1 MELRLGSLTVID
13 EILVNITAIMPR
25 MPVLLALLVSI
36 LTEYCNYQ
44 NICDCAHYCSKRV
57 YGIDIRSIC

>member
-25 MPVLLALLVSI
+25 MPVLLALLVST
-36 LTEYCNYQ
+36 LTEYYNYQ
-44 NICDCAHYCSKRV
+44 KNM
-57 YGIDIRSIC
+57 